1 MAKRVKL
8 KNDMYLDTKYSVHND
23 TILYTFLE
31 TLKQKIIY
39 DSGNNV
45 NGSWIRF
52 EDGTMICYGT
62 RSFTVSNSTGVGSL
76 WYTGVI
82 QMGKFPQQFI
92 STPICPIFLIEG
104 VLNPTERRQLSNT
117 NIGYTYLY
125 NGTKRTNQQII
136 LGFLAIGSW
145 KSGGG

>member
-1 MAKRVKL
+1 MSKRIKL

-31 TLKQKIIY
+31 TLKQKVIY
-39 DSGNNV
+39 DSGKNV

-62 RSFTVSNSTGVGSL
+62 RSFTVSNGTGVGSL
-76 WYTGVI
+76 WYTAPV
-82 QMGKFPQQFI
+82 QMGRFPRDFI
-92 STPICPIFLIEG
+92 STPVCPIFLMQG
-104 VLNPTERRQLSNT
+104 TLNPTERQDLSKT
-117 NIGYTYLY
+117 HIGYTYLY
-125 NGTKRTNQQII
+125 NGTKRTNQSVT

-145 KSGGG
+145 KNRG